1 MRIWQKEA
9 LTSNGGVI
17 ECESGKVPLRHPA
30 CFIFPGAGDIEIQTG
45 TLPEDDAGSIDAR
58 KMLRR
63 ILQETHLT
71 DACGIN
77 FFVATYDENMDVLL
91 THRLTNMLQDY
102 VSEDARAFVSQ
113 SLLPLLDNNQPVT
126 IITTSYGGVMA
137 EQVQRAL
144 REALKARK
152 MSDELI
158 THKMRSVTQ
167 ISLSSSS
174 NINPPECADDPRHF
188 TTFHV
193 QFSNDKMEAH
203 MKNLGFQGVDDY
215 YQPFEPKKEG
225 RDILDIEFLKDG
237 LAVMTGSAYPKYRR
251 MNSQDMEFTVD
262 APGQPHALRYLLDRQ
277 ARATLGMYRAFV
289 NVLCASL
296 YRNTPAIGMPPKTV
310 NLREAIV
317 RNPPFCSDQQ
327 SKIERGYLEA
337 ELGESAGEGNEMAW
351 SERVRGNADRIRVR
365 AH

>member
-1 MRIWQKEA
+1 MKIWQKKTLTHDCA
-9 LTSNGGVI
+9 LM
-17 ECESGKVPLRHPA
+17 ECVQGKVSTRHPA
-30 CFIFPGAGDIEIQTG
+30 CFIFPGAGDVEIQQG

-71 DACGIN
+71 DAYGIN
-77 FFVATYDENMDVLL
+77 FFVATYDKNMDALL
-91 THRLTNMLQDY
+91 NHKLTNMHQDY
-102 VSEDARAFVSQ
+102 ISEDARAFVSQ

-144 REALKARK
+144 RDALKARR

-158 THKMRSVTQ
+158 AHKMRSVTQ

-174 NINPPECADDPRHF
+174 NLNPPECAADPRHF

-193 QFSNDKMEAH
+193 QFANDNMAAH

-215 YQPFEPKKEG
+215 YQPFKPKKAG

-237 LAVMTGSAYPKYRR
+237 LAVMTGSAYPVYRR
-251 MNSQDMEFTVD
+251 RNSQDVEFTVD

-296 YRNTPAIGMPPKTV
+296 YRNTPELGMPPETV

-317 RNPPFCSDQQ
+317 RNPTFCHDLQ
-327 SKIERGYLEA
+327 SKMERDYLLA
-337 ELGESAGEGNEMAW
+337 ELGESAGESKETGW
-351 SERVRGNADRIRVR
+351 TERVRGVAGRGR
-365 AH
+365 A